1 MFFIYLVLLCN
12 GEGLS
17 KGGGTRVCPGV
28 VAWGVARGLLQGWV
42 GGGCG
47 AWRERACVVQAVLSA
62 VHRGRLRA
70 HRWWREEGGR
80 QVALLHRDRDQLVL
94 GRVQPVAEK
103 CLQLTFRVLP
113 LVDRHLLRVVNLLV
127 LYRVR
132 RHFDSKYQQRKV
144 KISLKTPLRQVS
156 SPLSGSPPIL
166 SPFFLSSHRFPRPD
180 QLPLVTTLWE
190 RGPPGSWF
198 EIKLWSG
205 VSSQVTRPRQQPSEP
220 PGLAGLQR
228 HCRASGCYRPQES
241 SRAG

>member
-12 GEGLS
+12 GERLS
-17 KGGGTRVCPGV
+17 KGGGTRVCPRV
-28 VAWGVARGLLQGWV
+28 VAGGVARGLLQGGV

-132 RHFDSKYQQRKV
+132 RHFDLKYQQRKV

-156 SPLSGSPPIL
+156 SPLSGSLTTTP
-166 SPFFLSSHRFPRPD
+166 
-180 QLPLVTTLWE
+180 LPLL
-190 RGPPGSWF
+190 S
-198 EIKLWSG
+198 LL
-205 VSSQVTRPRQQPSEP
+205 SQVSQTRPATFSHNP
-220 PGLAGLQR
+220 L
-228 HCRASGCYRPQES
+228 RARSARLMV
-241 SRAG
+241 